1 MSQKK
6 SVQLVGKELEQ
17 ARRDTKEAVEK
28 LGRIAALTL
37 EKIGHKPTP
46 LGPRGI
52 ARITVRPNNTTMYFY
67 TYDPQG
73 GYTESVGE
81 YDDSTGVCREA
92 THDDS
97 SGSGGEGGE

>member
-37 EKIGHKPTP
+37 EKIGHKPTR
-46 LGPRGI
+46 L
-52 ARITVRPNNTTMYFY
+52 AR
-67 TYDPQG
+67 
-73 GYTESVGE
+73 VG
-81 YDDSTGVCREA
+81 SPA
-92 THDDS
+92 
-97 SGSGGEGGE
+97 